1 MRDLDLLP
9 AEPFPLAV
17 AELGQPRIVAP
28 LAGLEAERMAD
39 DLGGLAHAAER
50 AAQEEGGAGRA
61 RELGLERAAHRLR
74 LGAAAFSEA

>member
-28 LAGLEAERMAD
+28 LAGLEAERAAD

-74 LGAAAFSEA
+74 LGAAALGEA